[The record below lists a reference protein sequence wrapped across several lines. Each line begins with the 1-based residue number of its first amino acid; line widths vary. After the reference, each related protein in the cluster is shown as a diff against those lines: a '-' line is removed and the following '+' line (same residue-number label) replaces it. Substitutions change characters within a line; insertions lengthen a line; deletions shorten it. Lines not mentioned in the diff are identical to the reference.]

1 MKGLRLA
8 RECWRERAPLLENLL
23 PDVIGHAAFGLAGEG
38 SERFGLDDAIS
49 RDHDFGAAFCVW
61 LPDKLLEAHG
71 PRIRQALLS
80 LPDSY
85 MGYDSRMS
93 GNPRAGAIGIRAF
106 YQGLTGL
113 AHPPAS
119 WREWLSIPEI
129 QLATATNGE
138 VFEDRSG
145 AFSAWRERL
154 LAYYPEDVRLKKMAA
169 RVMAMAQAGQYNL
182 TRSLK
187 RGDSIAAMLAAARFS
202 EAAISFVFLLNKRYM
217 PYYKLAPRLG
227 RDLDMLGEELYETLA
242 SLAANPLM
250 RAVDDIENFCALCAR
265 RLRQLDLSSE
275 TDSWLWAHGPSI
287 AMRIQNPEIRARNL
301 LAD

>member
-8 RECWRERAPLLENLL
+8 RECWRERAPLLEKLL

-38 SERFGLDDAIS
+38 SERFGLDDEIS

-61 LPDKLLEAHG
+61 LPDDLLETSR

-113 AHPPAS
+113 GHPPAN

-129 QLATATNGE
+129 QLAAATNGE

-182 TRSLK
+182 PRSLK

-202 EAAISFVFLLNKRYM
+202 EAAISFVFLLNKKYM

-275 TDSWLWAHGPSI
+275 TDLWLWAHGPSI